1 MSTATTVQPERIL
14 KDLQQLWAQL
24 AHDQA
29 ESGGVLR
36 ACAMT
41 LVVAAEDASD
51 AERVRQT
58 VGVLMHNHPSR
69 AVILRP
75 RGDGGDGLSDKSA
88 PGLDARIFAECWKP
102 FGKAQQICSEGI
114 EITAGKSGFSEVA
127 KFLVPLRVPDLPVV
141 LWCRG
146 TQVLATGA
154 EPGPLEPLFPLADKI
169 IFDSS
174 QVGDA
179 DSALQFL
186 RRLRGRGRRVADLHW
201 TRLTGWREV
210 LAHLFDERVDR
221 ALAPGEIKAAQ
232 VTFGGPA
239 ITTCARYFAAWI
251 RTALPAARV
260 TIQSGDGPPGL
271 RSVTLSI
278 GSSGASGTLSI
289 AGGADNC
296 LEVSGSGRQYRS
308 QLPSASEE
316 ALMQEEL
323 GILGPD
329 PVYERALSA

>member
-1 MSTATTVQPERIL
+1 MSIAAAVQPERIL
-14 KDLQQLWAQL
+14 RDLQQLWAQM
-24 AHDQA
+24 AQDQA

-41 LVVAAEDASD
+41 LVVVAEDAAD

-75 RGDGGDGLSDKSA
+75 AGGGEV
-88 PGLDARIFAECWKP
+88 LDARIFAECWKP
-102 FGKAQQICSEGI
+102 FGRAQQICSEGI
-114 EITAGKSGFSEVA
+114 EITAGRGGFSEVA

-146 TQVLATGA
+146 AAALD
-154 EPGPLEPLFPLADKI
+154 PGPLEPLFPLADKI
-169 IFDSS
+169 IFDSYR
-174 QVGDA
+174 VPDA

-186 RRLRGRGRRVADLHW
+186 RRLRGRGSRVADLHW

-210 LAHLFDERVDR
+210 LAHLFDDG
-221 ALAPGEIKAAQ
+221 AFQPTEIKTAQ
-232 VTFGGPA
+232 IIFGGPSVTA
-239 ITTCARYFAAWI
+239 CARYLTAWI
-251 RTALPAARV
+251 RTSLPGARV
-260 TIQSGDGPPGL
+260 TMEAGDGPSGL
-271 RSVTLSI
+271 RSVTLATATDKLTI
-278 GSSGASGTLSI
+278 ARGSDLSV
-289 AGGADNC
+289 
-296 LEVSGSGRQYRS
+296 EVSGAGRHYRS
-308 QLPSASEE
+308 LLPSTSEE
-316 ALMQEEL
+316 ALMHEEL

>member
-1 MSTATTVQPERIL
+1 MSTTAAVQPERIL
-14 KDLQQLWAQL
+14 KDLQQLWAQM
-24 AHDQA
+24 AVDQA
-29 ESGGVLR
+29 DSGGVLR

-41 LVVAAEDASD
+41 LVAVAENASD
-51 AERVRQT
+51 ADRVRQI

-69 AVILRP
+69 AVILHP
-75 RGDGGDGLSDKSA
+75 GGSGPD
-88 PGLDARIFAECWKP
+88 LDARIFAECWKP
-102 FGKAQQICSEGI
+102 FGKTQQICSEGI
-114 EITAGKSGFSEVA
+114 EITAGRSGFSEVA

-146 TQVLATGA
+146 VAAL

-174 QVGDA
+174 QVPDA

-210 LAHLFDERVDR
+210 LAHLFDDR
-221 ALAPGEIKAAQ
+221 ALRPGDVQSAQ
-232 VTFGGPA
+232 VTFGGPSV
-239 ITTCARYFAAWI
+239 TTCARYFADWI
-251 RTALPAARV
+251 RTALPAVRV
-260 TIQSGDGPPGL
+260 TIQSGEGAPGL
-271 RSVTLSI
+271 HSVTLSTASDHLTVAL
-278 GSSGASGTLSI
+278 GS
-289 AGGADNC
+289 DHC
-296 LEVSGSGRQYRS
+296 LEVSGCGRHYRS
-308 QLPSASEE
+308 MLPSASEE

-329 PVYERALSA
+329 LVYERVLAA

>member
-1 MSTATTVQPERIL
+1 MGTVATVQPERIL

-24 AHDQA
+24 AQDQA

-41 LVVAAEDASD
+41 LVVAAEDAAD

-75 RGDGGDGLSDKSA
+75 SGDGGSGPSDKSA
-88 PGLDARIFAECWKP
+88 PVLDARIFAECWKP

-114 EITAGKSGFSEVA
+114 EITAGQSGFSEVA

-146 TQVLATGA
+146 PSAL

-174 QVGDA
+174 QVADA

-186 RRLRGRGRRVADLHW
+186 RRLRGRVGPARRVADLHW

-210 LAHLFDERVDR
+210 LAHLFDERVDDR
-221 ALAPGEIKAAQ
+221 ALDPGEVKAAQ

-239 ITTCARYFAAWI
+239 ITTCARYFSAWI
-251 RTALPAARV
+251 RSALPAARV
-260 TIQSGDGPPGL
+260 SIGSGDGPPGL
-271 RSVTLSI
+271 RRVTLSTASDSLTI
-278 GSSGASGTLSI
+278 VLGS
-289 AGGADNC
+289 DHC
-296 LEVSGSGRQYRS
+296 VEVSGGGRQYRS
-308 QLPSASEE
+308 LLPSTSEE

-323 GILGPD
+323 GIFGPD

>member
-1 MSTATTVQPERIL
+1 MGTAIGVQPERIL
-14 KDLQQLWAQL
+14 RDLQQLWAQM
-24 AHDQA
+24 AQDQA
-29 ESGGVLR
+29 DSGGVLR

-41 LVVAAEDASD
+41 LVVVAENAAD

-75 RGDGGDGLSDKSA
+75 GGDGEGA
-88 PGLDARIFAECWKP
+88 ELDARIFAECWKP
-102 FGKAQQICSEGI
+102 FGKTQQICSEGI
-114 EITAGKSGFSEVA
+114 EITAGRSGFAEVA

-146 TQVLATGA
+146 TQVLSSSVQ
-154 EPGPLEPLFPLADKI
+154 PGPLEPLFPLADKV

-210 LAHLFDERVDR
+210 LAHLFDDH
-221 ALAPGEIKAAQ
+221 ALRPDEVKAAQ

-239 ITTCARYFAAWI
+239 ATTCSRYFAAWI
-251 RTALPAARV
+251 RAALPAARV
-260 TIQSGDGPPGL
+260 TIAADASGDGAPGI
-271 RSVTLSI
+271 RSVTLSTASDNLTI
-278 GSSGASGTLSI
+278 TRGS
-289 AGGADNC
+289 DQC
-296 LEVSGSGRQYRS
+296 LEVSGCGRHYRS
-308 QLPSASEE
+308 LLPSASEE

-323 GILGPD
+323 GILGTD
-329 PVYERALSA
+329 PVYESALSA